1 MKIAKIVKLQIIGYF
16 YRDMKAQTLI
26 IYLEF
31 LKTECLR
38 HQNDKIIT
46 DDEINQ
52 FKIEIKGFIDKMKKT
67 LLSQDI
73 KKEILNIDFNLNE
86 ENHNHSKFKVFKLI
100 GGFQGKEFREQE
112 NRKQRFSKLYN
123 DIDSTLFKIKTII

>member
-1 MKIAKIVKLQIIGYF
+1 MTEE
-16 YRDMKAQTLI
+16 TLI
-26 IYLEF
+26 KYLEF

-52 FKIEIKGFIDKMKKT
+52 FEIEIQRFIEKIKIS
-67 LLSQDI
+67 LLSEHV
-73 KKEILNIDFNLNE
+73 KKEILKIDFNLNE
-86 ENHNHSKFKVFKLI
+86 ENHNHSKFKLFKFI

-112 NRKQRFSKLYN
+112 NRKQRFLKLYN
-123 DIDSTLFKIKTII
+123 DLDSALFIIKNLV

>member
-1 MKIAKIVKLQIIGYF
+1 MKIAKIVKLQIIDYF
-16 YRDMKAQTLI
+16 YRDMTAETLI
-26 IYLEF
+26 KYLEF
-31 LKTECLR
+31 FKTECLR
-38 HQNDKIIT
+38 HQNDKIIS

-52 FKIEIKGFIDKMKKT
+52 FEIEIKRFIDKMITSLCSKE
-67 LLSQDI
+67 I

-86 ENHNHSKFKVFKLI
+86 ENHNHSKFNLFKFI

-123 DIDSTLFKIKTII
+123 DIDLTLFKIKTIL